1 MQRGGKRIGQ
11 ASRAGLPSALHGSC
25 SLLRVQEV
33 RRKDPTKTVIR
44 RNAQVGLGEMAYT
57 KCQSEQIVRCANDM
71 HVGQQEDGMECTD
84 GLGIGLTRTDLDGRG
99 MNCTQVQS

>member
-1 MQRGGKRIGQ
+1 
-11 ASRAGLPSALHGSC
+11 
-25 SLLRVQEV
+25 
-33 RRKDPTKTVIR
+33 
-44 RNAQVGLGEMAYT
+44 MAYT